1 MLSFDST
8 LLSALKNPNPVSF
21 WVLKLYYNSEDS
33 QAVQANGYTANLLNE
48 ALDATEVEVDVDYGA
63 AFIAGDYIIVDSEVM
78 KVSSISSN
86 ELTVVRGAKG
96 TTAATHSNNAAI
108 NFDNWIGLSDSHR
121 VDGFDTYFGI
131 VGSWGNYQQSL
142 NFYKFSTSS
151 GNMTVSII
159 NTENAINDE
168 RFSDLFSSYNFANR
182 KWELFQNT
190 NSAGTYDTADR
201 MIGNG
206 IIGGDLKYDT
216 SKASLVLLDNSSR
229 YHKQVPY
236 RTVDATNYTN
246 CPSNNRDAPVSMS
259 YGDFGQD
266 TTNGDFENH
275 FVKSHFPAIVVDKE
289 DSSGYVNAL
298 PDTNKPYV
306 DIDGNTQD
314 NAVLLNQLHSNNV
327 YMGLSNAY
335 LQCANANVIVGNA
348 SAGSDDTPGTDDENL
363 IKMKGNSFFGYF
375 DFESLSDDGPIS
387 NTNELTDRDFST
399 VENFGIDNGTDS
411 IELRFPKIP
420 KVGILTSA
428 AKVDLIIYTTS
439 ASFNVNGSWKIDDPG
454 TDVSLAL
461 NTSANATQTVP
472 FNADAFDATQK
483 DSLDLSDTDLKL
495 TVTDAAGGGA
505 MAAVVGQVGLQ
516 IEFKPNQEFTRPVFQ
531 REVIYT
537 GESNDPGGYKIVNT
551 EVGTALTGQ
560 NLDYIYYSGKGREY
574 GAWVDADSR
583 INGYNE
589 AALIENPVYII
600 EDILRNECGLTSTQI
615 DHATFDTSGN
625 TTNGHI
631 DDAFNDAIGDIKFAF
646 SNYKFI
652 NSKELIEGI
661 GRQCCSYVFLG
672 GDGKFRIKTLRRT
685 DDYDSENKIIN
696 YDDIDLK
703 GISKTPISDVKN
715 DVTINYAFDYQ
726 SESFTASKN
735 STDATSY
742 GTGTS
747 GINQTLKLKMDAFGI
762 LDDDTATQ
770 LADAYKTL
778 FKDQKPALDFVC
790 LTPKYN
796 ELEIGDIIKFSN
808 WDSKIKIYG
817 TAMGTDY
824 YMVQSI
830 SKSPQTSSIKAIKVS

>member
-21 WVLKLYYNSEDS
+21 WVLKLYYNDE
-33 QAVQANGYTANLLNE
+33 T
-48 ALDATEVEVDVDYGA
+48 
-63 AFIAGDYIIVDSEVM
+63 AFIGV
-78 KVSSISSN
+78 
-86 ELTVVRGAKG
+86 
-96 TTAATHSNNAAI
+96 
-108 NFDNWIGLSDSHR
+108 SDSHR
-121 VDGFDTYFGI
+121 VDGSDVYHGI
-131 VGSWGNYQQSL
+131 VSSWGNYQQSL

-159 NTENAINDE
+159 NTENAIHDE

-190 NSAGTYDTADR
+190 NSAGTYDTAAR

-216 SKASLVLLDNSSR
+216 DKASLVLLDNSSR

-236 RTVDATNYTN
+236 HSVDSATYSNAPKHNYG
-246 CPSNNRDAPVSMS
+246 SPVPMA
-259 YGDFGQD
+259 YGDFGRS
-266 TTNGDFENH
+266 TTLGDFANH

-298 PDTNKPYV
+298 PDTDQGYV
-306 DIDGNTQD
+306 DIGGSSRTDR
-314 NAVLLNQLHSNNV
+314 VLLHSLLSNCV
-327 YMGLSNAY
+327 YMGLKNEY
-335 LQCANANVIVGNA
+335 LQCKTANVTVTNPTADGHNIIKLK
-348 SAGSDDTPGTDDENL
+348 GT
-363 IKMKGNSFFGYF
+363 SFFGYF
-375 DFESLSDDGPIS
+375 DFLSASDAGPIS
-387 NTNELTDRDFST
+387 NLDELSDRDFTT
-399 VENFGIDNGTDS
+399 VENFGASSNTVTMD
-411 IELRFPKIP
+411 LRFPKIP
-420 KVGILTSA
+420 NVGTLLNATY
-428 AKVDLIIYTTS
+428 VDVVIHSTN
-439 ASFNVNGSWKIDDPG
+439 ASTKSGSFSHFKIDAPG
-454 TDVSLAL
+454 TDVNLTLTDSTAV
-461 NTSANATQTVP
+461 TETKPFASNAFSTAQV
-472 FNADAFDATQK
+472 
-483 DSLDLSDTDLKL
+483 DSLDLQSTDLKL
-495 TVTDAAGGGA
+495 SISDASSASYATVA
-505 MAAVVGQVGLQ
+505 QLGLQ
-516 IEFKPNQEFTRPVFQ
+516 VEFIVDQSFTRPVLQ

-560 NLDYIYYSGKGREY
+560 NLDYIYYAGKGREY

-583 INGYNE
+583 NNGYDE
-589 AALIENPVYII
+589 AALVENPVYII

-615 DHATFDTSGN
+615 DHATFDASGN

-685 DDYDSENKIIN
+685 GDYGSADKTIN
-696 YDDIDLK
+696 YYDIKLK
-703 GISKTPISDVKN
+703 GISKTSLSQVKN
-715 DVTINYAFDYQ
+715 DITVNYDFDYQ
-726 SESFTASKN
+726 AESFKSSVNT
-735 STDATSY
+735 TDSTSY
-742 GTGTS
+742 GTGAT
-747 GINQTLKLKMDAFGI
+747 GNNQTLKLKLDAFGI
-762 LDDDTATQ
+762 LDTTTATQ
-770 LADAYKTL
+770 LADAYKIL
-778 FKDQKPALDFVC
+778 FKDQKVILDFEC
-790 LTPKYN
+790 LIPKYN
-796 ELEIGDIIKFSN
+796 DLEIGDIILFSN

-830 SKSPQTSSIKAIKVS
+830 SKSPFGSSIKAIKVS